1 MIGDI
6 HKISLI
12 QDPFDMRY
20 IESIYIMAIKKTF
33 SNGMLYSA
41 NLEFRR
47 GDTTARQKIEGTDL
61 VDVFMKVHAFC
72 NNLNK

>member
-6 HKISLI
+6 HKISLV

-20 IESIYIMAIKKTF
+20 IQSIYISATKKVF
-33 SNGMLYSA
+33 SNGMSYMA

-47 GDTTARQKIEGTDL
+47 GDTTARQRIEGTDL
-61 VDVFMKVHAFC
+61 VDVFIKVHDFC
-72 NNLNK
+72 NSLNK